1 MQLRRVS
8 ARQSKA
14 TLPPAVGQG
23 MVAGW
28 FPWAHR
34 ALGKQGPELCGNRVV
49 GGQHRQDAHGVFLSL
64 LRTSEES
71 PKAAT
76 GPGFSEDGDWARRR
90 LRAVGNVLQPWL
102 SLYSFPCLS
111 LYPFS
116 KINGPFIGQTGEEN
130 GRKGSWDPQLLFI
143 YPEIPN
149 PDSGLPLQVPFVR
162 AAPRVGLRWDI
173 HTLPRHSAVLKS
185 LEHLCSDSLHL
196 KQPQDLLMSNSNK

>member
-1 MQLRRVS
+1 MRLWRVS

-23 MVAGW
+23 MIAGW

-76 GPGFSEDGDWARRR
+76 GPGFSEDGNWARRR

-116 KINGPFIGQTGEEN
+116 KINGPFIGQTGE
-130 GRKGSWDPQLLFI
+130 GI
-143 YPEIPN
+143 
-149 PDSGLPLQVPFVR
+149 
-162 AAPRVGLRWDI
+162 LRS
-173 HTLPRHSAVLKS
+173 TTPVYLPRDPKSRLRTSSAGPFCEGCTQSGTEMRHSHTAKAQRCTQVSWAS
-185 LEHLCSDSLHL
+185 LQRFSASKTTTGFAYV
-196 KQPQDLLMSNSNK
+196 KQ

>member
-1 MQLRRVS
+1 MDTSSTRQAGAGAVWKQGSRRSAQAGCPRCFPEPPADFWGIPKGCHGARFLRRW
-8 ARQSKA
+8 RL
-14 TLPPAVGQG
+14 T
-23 MVAGW
+23 
-28 FPWAHR
+28 
-34 ALGKQGPELCGNRVV
+34 
-49 GGQHRQDAHGVFLSL
+49 
-64 LRTSEES
+64 
-71 PKAAT
+71 
-76 GPGFSEDGDWARRR
+76 RRR

-116 KINGPFIGQTGEEN
+116 KINSPFIGQTGEEN
-130 GRKGSWDPQLLFI
+130 SRKGSWDPQLLFI

-162 AAPRVGLRWDI
+162 AAPRAGLRWDI